1 MSVEQGDRV
10 VGQQT
15 RITPELRARYLSDGL
30 WRDRPLH
37 RYLADA
43 TERAPDRV
51 AAVSVDGDTGE
62 VTDRR
67 TYAELSDLTAGVA
80 GGLRSLGVGT
90 GDAVSVMVPNR
101 LEFSAIIYAIHAIG
115 AVYTGIPIGYG
126 AKDAAFIL
134 RRSKAKVL
142 IVPQAHRRTDYIA
155 FGLEIRAAAPDLEHI
170 VVLGD
175 APAGEAGWLPF
186 TELAAAD
193 PLRDRPAVDPGSLAQ
208 IGFTSGTTGEPKGVM
223 NTHQTLDAVGRLW
236 VEHVGVEM
244 LEAAVDLIASPVGH
258 HTGYIWGAL
267 LAANIT
273 GTAVYLDRWK
283 PDVAAR
289 VMREHDVGLMVGA
302 PTFLQDLV
310 RVDGVGPESFP
321 ALRMIVLAGAPV
333 PRTLIPRAREQL
345 NSSILPA
352 WGMTEY
358 GIGISSASYL
368 PQERVD
374 ATDGVPVRSCE
385 VRVVDKDGVP
395 GQRDEVGALQIT
407 GPGLFVGYYDRPDF
421 TEQALVDGWFD
432 TGDQAVMHEDGF
444 VSLVGRS
451 KDIIIRGGE
460 NIPVYEVENAL
471 FRHPAVV
478 DVAVIGVPDE
488 RLGERTCAV
497 LVGDGPDRPG
507 FEELKAFCLEQGL
520 SKHYLPERMEFID
533 ALPKTASGKIKKFEL
548 RERFGR

>member
-15 RITPELRARYLSDGL
+15 RITPELRARYVSEGL
-30 WRDRPLH
+30 WQDRPLH

-43 TERAPDRV
+43 TERASDRL
-51 AAVSVDGDTGE
+51 AAVSVDGGTGE

-67 TYAELSDLTAGVA
+67 TYAELSDLTARVA

-101 LEFSAIIYAIHAIG
+101 LEFSAIVYAIHAIG
-115 AVYTGIPIGYG
+115 AVYTGIPIAYG
-126 AKDAAFIL
+126 AKDAAFML

-142 IVPQAHRRTDYIA
+142 IVPHRHGRTDYLA
-155 FGLEIRAAAPDLEHI
+155 FGREVRAAAPDLEHV

-175 APAGEAGWLPF
+175 APAGEGGWLPF
-186 TELAAAD
+186 SELAAAD
-193 PLRDRPAVDPGSLAQ
+193 PLTDLPAVDPGSLAQ

-223 NTHQTLDAVGRLW
+223 NTHQTLDAVGRNW
-236 VEHVGVEM
+236 VEHVGVERF
-244 LEAAVDLIASPVGH
+244 EGAVDLIASPVGH

-267 LAANIT
+267 LAANIA
-273 GTAVYLDRWK
+273 GTALYLDRWK
-283 PDVAAR
+283 PEVAAN
-289 VMREHDVGLMVGA
+289 VMRDHDVGLMVGA

-333 PRTLIPRAREQL
+333 PRTLIPRARRQL

-358 GIGISSASYL
+358 GIGISTAPHL
-368 PQERVD
+368 PEERVD
-374 ATDGVPVRSCE
+374 ATDGMPVHGCE
-385 VRVVDKDGVP
+385 VRIVNDGRPVP
-395 GQRDEVGALQIT
+395 RGEIGALQIA

-421 TEQALVDGWFD
+421 TEQAIVDGWFD
-432 TGDQAVMHEDGF
+432 TGDQAVLHEDGS

-460 NIPVYEVENAL
+460 NIPVYDVENTL
-471 FRHPAVV
+471 FRHPAIV
-478 DVAVIGVPDE
+478 DVAVIGLPDE
-488 RLGERTCAV
+488 RLGERACAV
-497 LVGDGPDRPG
+497 LVVDAADRPD

-520 SKHYLPERMEFID
+520 SKHYLPERVEFID

-548 RERFGR
+548 RERLGR